1 MDANLCY
8 QKQKKKKEVEFSADL
23 KLKQCTSFVMFKNH
37 CVQLYLGVWS
47 VIEKIMYVYV
57 CLLVFFS
64 FFFLF
69 FFPLCFHLSLFQI
82 VNLFFS
88 LSAVLKCIQSATEI
102 NSTRTKAKN

>member
-37 CVQLYLGVWS
+37 CVELYLGVWS
-47 VIEKIMYVYV
+47 VIEKNNVSV
-57 CLLVFFS
+57 CVCKFLS

-82 VNLFFS
+82 VNLFSS
-88 LSAVLKCIQSATEI
+88 LFAVLKCIQSVTEI
-102 NSTRTKAKN
+102 NLNQN